1 MSFAALSTI
10 IAVFEEIISFYIDLF
25 GYSRKKAVCLNL
37 VVIPLLSLPA
47 VFGYNIWSG
56 IHPLGL
62 DSSIM
67 DLEDFLVSYNLLPL
81 GSMVFVLFCTRKNGW
96 GWQKFIQE
104 VNDGEGMKIP
114 GWLQNY
120 MAYVLPAVIVIV
132 YLKGYYDT
140 FAGRGLH
147 VLIPWMIFAVALLMA
162 IFFIVFAKT
171 KPDGK
176 EVEIESGT

>member
-1 MSFAALSTI
+1 M
-10 IAVFEEIISFYIDLF
+10 LF
-25 GYSRKKAVCLNL
+25 RS
-37 VVIPLLSLPA
+37 
-47 VFGYNIWSG
+47 
-56 IHPLGL
+56 
-62 DSSIM
+62 
-67 DLEDFLVSYNLLPL
+67 EDFLVSYNLLPL

-176 EVEIESGT
+176 EVKTGSGT